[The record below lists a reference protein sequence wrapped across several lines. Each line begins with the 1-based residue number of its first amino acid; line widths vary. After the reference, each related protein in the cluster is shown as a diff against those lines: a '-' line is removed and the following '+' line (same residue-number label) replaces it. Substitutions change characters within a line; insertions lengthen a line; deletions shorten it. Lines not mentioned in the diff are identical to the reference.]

1 MLIGNNKYK
10 YFNGN
15 RCLSLFL
22 TDIRKIP
29 LATVDEEEELV
40 TSYKEGDQSAKNRLI
55 EANLRFIYSVAK
67 VYSRNEEEVLD
78 YVNEGVIGL
87 ETALERFDP
96 SKGYKFLTYGVW
108 YIRRQMNTFLL
119 TKRKT
124 ISNSAPVAHVQKK
137 MDSVKQRTYAETGTV
152 LSDVDALDIVKQSYD
167 VKVKDERV
175 LSTITMSYI
184 DEPIS
189 DDYTVEESDRFT
201 EHTASDNQYN
211 ERVEREYQDQLINY
225 YLSHLSE
232 KERDIVKMRYGIGSY
247 RGREISKEEIS
258 VKHNVSPERVDRI
271 CDAAF
276 ARIRYKENLI

>member
-40 TSYKEGDQSAKNRLI
+40 TSYKEGDQTAKNRLI

-152 LSDVDALDIVKQSYD
+152 LSDVEALDIVKQSYD

-232 KERDIVKMRYGIGSY
+232 KERDIVKMRYGIGPY

-276 ARIRYKENLI
+276 ARIRYKEKLI

>member
-137 MDSVKQRTYAETGTV
+137 MESVRQKTYAETGTV
-152 LSDVDALDIVKQSYD
+152 LSDVEALDIVKRSYD
-167 VKVKDERV
+167 VKVKDERI
-175 LSTITMSYI
+175 LCTITMSYI

-201 EHTASDNQYN
+201 EHTASDNQYD
-211 ERVEREYQDQLINY
+211 EQVEREYQDQLINY

-232 KERDIVKMRYGIGSY
+232 KERDIVKMRYGIGPY

>member
-152 LSDVDALDIVKQSYD
+152 LSDVEALDIVKQSYD

-201 EHTASDNQYN
+201 EHTASENQYD

-232 KERDIVKMRYGIGSY
+232 KERDIVKMRYGIGPY

>member
-137 MDSVKQRTYAETGTV
+137 MDSIKQKTYAETGTV
-152 LSDVDALDIVKQSYD
+152 LSDVEALDIVKQSYD

-201 EHTASDNQYN
+201 EHTASENQYD

-232 KERDIVKMRYGIGSY
+232 KERDIVKMRYGIGPY

>member
-137 MDSVKQRTYAETGTV
+137 MDSVKQKTYAETGTV
-152 LSDVDALDIVKQSYD
+152 LSDVEALDIVKQSYD

-184 DEPIS
+184 DEPVS

-232 KERDIVKMRYGIGSY
+232 KERDIVKMRYGIGPY

>member
-137 MDSVKQRTYAETGTV
+137 MDCVRQKAYAETGTV
-152 LSDVDALDIVKQSYD
+152 LSDVEALDIVKQSYD

-211 ERVEREYQDQLINY
+211 VQVEREYQDQLINY

-232 KERDIVKMRYGIGSY
+232 KERDIVKMRYGIGPY
-247 RGREISKEEIS
+247 RGQEISKEEIS

-276 ARIRYKENLI
+276 ARIRYKEKLI